1 MSKDP
6 SEAAGAGRGCS
17 ATLRRAGAR
26 WVPGAPPVRP
36 GCGERRRTARR
47 RARGGSAVLLL
58 FAGALAAN
66 GQRVVEARAAT
77 LAVPFD
83 RLARQLPQFR
93 FDAESGGS
101 RFLLRQLLDLD
112 ARMDVL
118 ALADAGLFAAARG
131 PRAPRWWVEFAGNE
145 LVIAYTA
152 RSRMAAQINAANWM
166 DILVRPG
173 VSFGYADPALDPE
186 GYNTLRAWRLA
197 ERYYHRPGLA
207 ARLQAAVPAANRR
220 PQSVALLALLE
231 AGQLDYAW
239 EYLSVAR
246 QHGLRYVRLPPPVN
260 LAQAIVY
267 GITIPATARNVR
279 GALDFL
285 QLLVSP
291 RGAAVLAAAQQ
302 PPRAPC
308 LAGDPPAAPPELAR
322 WLAALPRC
330 PAAGP

>member
-1 MSKDP
+1 MSTNP
-6 SEAAGAGRGCS
+6 SEAVGAGRGCS
-17 ATLRRAGAR
+17 ATLRRAGTRRA
-26 WVPGAPPVRP
+26 PGAPPFVP
-36 GCGERRRTARR
+36 GCGERGRTGRRHV
-47 RARGGSAVLLL
+47 RGGSAVLLL
-58 FAGALAAN
+58 FACALAAN

-83 RLARQLPQFR
+83 QLARQLPQFR

-101 RFLLRQLLDLD
+101 RFLLRKLLDLN
-112 ARMDVL
+112 ARMDLL
-118 ALADAGLFAAARG
+118 ALADAGLFTAARG

-152 RSRMAAQINAANWM
+152 RSRFAAQINATNWM
-166 DILVRPG
+166 DILLRPE

-207 ARLQAAVPAANRR
+207 ARLRAAVPAANRR

-260 LAQAIVY
+260 MAQAIVY
-267 GITIPATARNVR
+267 GITIPATARNVT
-279 GALDFL
+279 GALAFL

-291 RGAAVLAAAQQ
+291 RGAAELAAAQQ

-308 LAGDPPAAPPELAR
+308 LAGDPPAAPQELAR
-322 WLAALPRC
+322 WLGTLPRC
-330 PAAGP
+330 PAAGL